1 MLERKRPTR
10 RVDPGGGR
18 MRMLLDDRCLA
29 QGSGGGAEAPT
40 SSASASFSSLLPAVW
55 PTLSEEYR
63 T

>member
-18 MRMLLDDRCLA
+18 MRMLLHDLCLA
-29 QGSGGGAEAPT
+29 QGSGGATGAPT
-40 SSASASFSSLLPAVW
+40 GSASASRSSLLLAVW

>member
-10 RVDPGGGR
+10 RVDPGGAR
-18 MRMLLDDRCLA
+18 MRMLLDDLCLA

-40 SSASASFSSLLPAVW
+40 SSASASRSSLLLAVR